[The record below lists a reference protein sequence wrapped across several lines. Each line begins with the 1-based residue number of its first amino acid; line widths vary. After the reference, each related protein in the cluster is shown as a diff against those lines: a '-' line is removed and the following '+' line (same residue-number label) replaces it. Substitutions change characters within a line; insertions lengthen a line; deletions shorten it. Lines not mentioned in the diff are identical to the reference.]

1 MQTQKLT
8 NLQMELL
15 KLFSYELDLKQ
26 LEDIKNLLA
35 QYFAQQATQ
44 SVDQLWEEQ
53 GWNNETMEEWAEE
66 HLRSHGTRS

>member
-15 KLFSYELDLKQ
+15 KLFNYQLDPKQ
-26 LEDIKNLLA
+26 LNDIKNLLA

-44 SVDQLWEEQ
+44 EMDQLWEQQ
-53 GWNNETMEEWAEE
+53 GWSAETMAEWAGE
-66 HLRSHGTRS
+66 HLRIPGTRP